1 MHRRFFS
8 ASVRPRV
15 YFALAGLFALM
26 VVWLD
31 QAFIPSRRYSQGY
44 FGALAVFAVPG
55 LLFLCLGERSRR
67 RRN

>member
-1 MHRRFFS
+1 MHWRFFS
-8 ASVRPRV
+8 ASICPGV

-31 QAFIPSRRYSQGY
+31 RVFIPSRRYSPGY
-44 FGALAVFAVPG
+44 FGALAVLAVPA
-55 LLFLCLGERSRR
+55 LLFLYLGERSCR

>member
-8 ASVRPRV
+8 ASVRPNV

-31 QAFIPSRRYSQGY
+31 LVFIPSRRYSLGY
-44 FGALAVFAVPG
+44 FGASAVFAVPG
-55 LLFLCLGERSRR
+55 LLFLCLGVRSRW